1 MSESK
6 NIFPGL
12 IGGDRAKK
20 LLGATLSQN
29 HLLHNYIFE
38 GPLGIG
44 KFPFALA
51 FAKSIICSNP
61 QNGIACRQCNDCRL
75 FDKGH
80 HPDALIMSRDAELS
94 VDEARE
100 INNIVMLSPQ
110 RSDRRVVILDGI
122 DRMNASAGNALL
134 KTFEEA
140 PGGTIFILTT
150 HRVEKLLPTIL
161 SRSLRVPF
169 FLLPTDKL
177 TDDFARILNLDI
189 KTAQRA
195 SELSSGRPGWG
206 IRFILHPKFR
216 ELHEYGQIIFNDAML
231 GKSITG
237 IFHMESLIA
246 NFIRECA
253 EMFTDQEKISG
264 MDGEMIARLLDGE
277 TVNFKPVNF
286 LLELKKKGK
295 KKEGRKEPERNLNA
309 LGFIL
314 LGGVFRNMI
323 AKGELVNNPARYIPI
338 MKALLEAPRLIEKNF
353 NKDLVIERFILSSYN
368 KFRV

>member
-1 MSESK
+1 MSES
-6 NIFPGL
+6 NDIFPGL

-20 LLGATLSQN
+20 LIGATLRQN

-44 KFPFALA
+44 KFPFAVA
-51 FAKSIICSNP
+51 FARSIICSNP
-61 QNGIACRQCNDCRL
+61 QNGIACRQCDNCRL

-100 INNIVMLSPQ
+100 INNIVMRTPQ

-122 DRMNASAGNALL
+122 DRMNPHAGNALL

-169 FLLPTDKL
+169 FLLPTDRL
-177 TDDFARILNLDI
+177 ADDFARTLNLDT

-195 SELSSGRPGWG
+195 AELASGRPGWG

-216 ELHEYGQIIFNDAML
+216 ELHEYGQSIFKDSML
-231 GKSITG
+231 GKPLTD
-237 IFHMESLIA
+237 IFHIESLIE
-246 NFIRECA
+246 NFMRECA

-264 MDGEMIARLLDGE
+264 MDCEMIARRLDGE

-314 LGGVFRNMI
+314 LGGIFRNMI
-323 AKGELVNNPARYIPI
+323 AKGDLQNNPARYIPY

-353 NKDLVIERFILSSYN
+353 NKNLVIERFILSSCN
-368 KFRV
+368 KFGV

>member
-1 MSESK
+1 MSES
-6 NIFPGL
+6 NDIFPGL
-12 IGGDRAKK
+12 IGGNRAKK
-20 LLGATLSQN
+20 LIGAMLRQD

-51 FAKSIICSNP
+51 FARSIICSNP
-61 QNGIACRQCNDCRL
+61 QNGIACRQCDDCHL
-75 FDKGH
+75 FDRGH
-80 HPDALIMSRDAELS
+80 HPDALIMSRDAELT

-100 INNIVMLSPQ
+100 INNIVMLTPQ
-110 RSDRRVVILDGI
+110 RSNQRVVILDGI

-140 PGGTIFILTT
+140 PGGTIFVLTT

-177 TDDFARILNLDI
+177 VDNYERILNLDT
-189 KTAQRA
+189 KTAQQA

-206 IRFILHPKFR
+206 IRFVLHPKFR
-216 ELHEYGQIIFNDAML
+216 ELHQYGQVIFKDSML
-231 GKSITG
+231 GKPVTG
-237 IFHMESLIA
+237 IFHVESLIA
-246 NFIRECA
+246 KFIRECA

-264 MDGEMIARLLDGE
+264 MDGEMIARRLDGE

-286 LLELKKKGK
+286 LLEQKKKGK
-295 KKEGRKEPERNLNA
+295 KKEERKEPERNLNA

-314 LGGVFRNMI
+314 LGGIFRNMI
-323 AKGELVNNPARYIPI
+323 GKGDLQYNPARYIPI

-353 NKDLVIERFILSSYN
+353 NKDLVIERFILSSHK
-368 KFRV
+368 KFGV